1 MLGPALSGSLVEGVG
16 FKAMLFGIAIIC
28 FLYGPLLYFLKN
40 PPHRTEQ
47 EKAETTVNE
56 NLLLNRL
63 NIIIVQYSRR
73 CFMRSLWDRETL
85 NPITQ

>member
-56 NLLLNRL
+56 NV
-63 NIIIVQYSRR
+63 IVKSFEYNYCTYSTVDAA
-73 CFMRSLWDRETL
+73 S
-85 NPITQ
+85 